1 MGLLKINPTLSKII
15 IGASLLATVGG
26 ALAGVTFEEMLAL
39 RRAEKEAVELRR
51 AEIFTRENRLK
62 KDIQEQLTRKYNP
75 SAAAGGG
82 GGGLSRMSPAAGGG
96 GGGGLSR
103 TAAGEPLRKRPR
115 TGSLD
120 SYFHDESSRARSLD
134 SFFKFHRG
142 DIRVRDVDSLSTYSS
157 VSSLSTPKSFP
168 SSNHSISSV
177 PYGFRKHHQYFPFD
191 EDIDDRV
198 AAWRYDHF
206 ITFRS
211 EYYGGTPPPIGDEL
225 GRVKI
230 FESNREWRESFWR
243 YNTKELDYLRRKGL
257 SEQEIFESEQRRR
270 PLCRQSFFPRDDHS
284 STCTSCW
291 SYRTRSSVSESTHSE
306 RSSLRCFENGTL
318 RSSISSITLDSALDV
333 ESL

>member
-1 MGLLKINPTLSKII
+1 
-15 IGASLLATVGG
+15 
-26 ALAGVTFEEMLAL
+26 
-39 RRAEKEAVELRR
+39 
-51 AEIFTRENRLK
+51 
-62 KDIQEQLTRKYNP
+62 
-75 SAAAGGG
+75 
-82 GGGLSRMSPAAGGG
+82 MSP
-96 GGGGLSR
+96 
-103 TAAGEPLRKRPR
+103 AGEPLRKRPR

-142 DIRVRDVDSLSTYSS
+142 DIRVRDVDSLSLDQTYSS

-177 PYGFRKHHQYFPFD
+177 PYGFRKHHRYFPFD

-211 EYYGGTPPPIGDEL
+211 EYYGGTPPPIGDDL

-270 PLCRQSFFPRDDHS
+270 PLCRHSFFPRDDHS

-291 SYRTRSSVSESTHSE
+291 SYRPRSSVSESTHSE